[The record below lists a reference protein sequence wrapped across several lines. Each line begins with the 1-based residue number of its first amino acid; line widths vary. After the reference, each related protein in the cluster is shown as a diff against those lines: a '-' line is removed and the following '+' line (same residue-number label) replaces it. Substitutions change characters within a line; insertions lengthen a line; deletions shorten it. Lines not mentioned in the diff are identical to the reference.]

1 MCMCVFIY
9 LHLYI
14 NILTTIQNHAIIRH
28 HLNLKG
34 VWVMTGNRDLTGT
47 ALMNIA
53 MRLRI
58 GEKVDVE
65 YGTAKG
71 ARNAANGACNKRL
84 MDGIAGVV
92 VKRWTSI
99 DNKFFVTVAKVGKH
113 ELRIENTQVS
123 DMPESVAIEITN
135 NANRNMIK
143 GMLQEGYTTMDI
155 LEGIENWSEER
166 SLSEIEA
173 IKLALAEQP
182 EM

>member
-1 MCMCVFIY
+1 
-9 LHLYI
+9 
-14 NILTTIQNHAIIRH
+14 
-28 HLNLKG
+28 
-34 VWVMTGNRDLTGT
+34 MTGNRDLTGT

-92 VKRWTSI
+92 IKRWTSI
-99 DNKFFVTVAKVGKH
+99 DNKYYVTVAKVGKY
-113 ELRIENTQVS
+113 EPRIENTQVL
-123 DMPESVAIEITN
+123 DLPESVAAAITDT
-135 NANRNMIK
+135 ANRNMIK
-143 GMLQEGYTTMDI
+143 GMLAEGYTTMDI

-166 SLSEIEA
+166 AISEVEK
-173 IKLALAEQP
+173 IKLELEAFP

>member
-1 MCMCVFIY
+1 
-9 LHLYI
+9 
-14 NILTTIQNHAIIRH
+14 
-28 HLNLKG
+28 
-34 VWVMTGNRDLTGT
+34 MTGNRDLTGT

-53 MRLRI
+53 MRLAV

-99 DNKFFVTVAKVGKH
+99 DNKYYVTVAKVGKY
-113 ELRIENTQVS
+113 ELRIENTQVL
-123 DMPESVAIEITN
+123 DMPESVAAAITDT
-135 NANRNMIK
+135 ANRNMIK
-143 GMLQEGYTTMDI
+143 GMLAEGYTTMDI
-155 LEGIENWSEER
+155 LEGIENWTEER
-166 SLSEIEA
+166 AISEIEK
-173 IKLALAEQP
+173 IKLELGVLP

>member
-1 MCMCVFIY
+1 
-9 LHLYI
+9 
-14 NILTTIQNHAIIRH
+14 
-28 HLNLKG
+28 
-34 VWVMTGNRDLTGT
+34 MTGNRDLTGT

-92 VKRWTSI
+92 IKRWTSI
-99 DNKFFVTVAKVGKH
+99 DNKYYVTVAKVGKY
-113 ELRIENTQVS
+113 ELRVENTQVL
-123 DMPESVAIEITN
+123 DMPESVATAITD

-143 GMLQEGYTTMDI
+143 GMLAGGYTTMDI

-166 SLSEIEA
+166 AIAEIEK